1 MPARWSSD
9 SPTPSEESNPWLSRK
24 IALGAW
30 DSTITTALKKERKE
44 SKAHALAVEAYNSGG
59 YDAGQLPA
67 PAWATIRLALKA
79 VSDEVQHLL
88 RLRLAPEDWALQPVP
103 ALAAALARR
112 SPEAWARAVREWE
125 ERCAEWLDA
134 AEGDDGADAD
144 ADDGAVPLDP
154 SLHDPETARRK
165 FRSRSVLKSE
175 RGVVDTAAARERASE
190 RQLQLEAAGLAAEVA
205 AAKASAARQA
215 RADGDGDAALEVAV
229 PDDDDDDEAVGDDE
243 EEYGWDR
250 DASYAGRFVRAGQV
264 ALVLASFRGAPPE
277 AYVALGEAIA
287 AAAPTLERAMQL
299 PALPRS
305 LVAPLGSCGR
315 LSLLSLSAP
324 PPSHLRR
331 LGALLA
337 LLPSLTSLCLA
348 DVDIKDTDAA
358 AAVARALPRA
368 AALHTLVLP
377 RLRSSADGDADGA
390 DGAAPPSEA
399 IAGAVGAIL
408 TGALRPPPTGSL
420 RSLVLAGTNLGEGG
434 GVLLASALLGGSGDF
449 EIEIDVDAPPP
460 PPPPAAPALAA
471 LDVRGCGLGGAGMRG
486 IAELLR
492 HSTTL
497 RVLALSGSR
506 VRALQPP
513 VGSDRRR
520 RLHAALWSRRR
531 GEAAPRCPPRRRG
544 GEDARSR
551 RRSRSAAA
559 DARVVTD
566 AARRPAGL
574 LGCGGDARFDPAAR
588 GGGGG
593 RRGAG
598 ASRALRCRRLRLHAD
613 LPPEIHVDDA
623 DAIQRIVGEACSAL
637 SRAAARSC
645 RRGTPTTTSPSSR
658 RTRSRSLPRSG
669 RKYSRGC
676 AAPSRRCSGGGSRCV
691 GRVGTRIR
699 RASACGV
706 WRRW

>member
-229 PDDDDDDEAVGDDE
+229 PDDDDDDDEAVGDDE
-243 EEYGWDR
+243 EDYGWDR

-299 PALPRS
+299 PALP
-305 LVAPLGSCGR
+305 AR
-315 LSLLSLSAP
+315 LA
-324 PPSHLRR
+324 
-331 LGALLA
+331 
-337 LLPSLTSLCLA
+337 
-348 DVDIKDTDAA
+348 
-358 AAVARALPRA
+358 
-368 AALHTLVLP
+368 
-377 RLRSSADGDADGA
+377 
-390 DGAAPPSEA
+390 
-399 IAGAVGAIL
+399 
-408 TGALRPPPTGSL
+408 
-420 RSLVLAGTNLGEGG
+420 
-434 GVLLASALLGGSGDF
+434 
-449 EIEIDVDAPPP
+449 
-460 PPPPAAPALAA
+460 
-471 LDVRGCGLGGAGMRG
+471 
-486 IAELLR
+486 
-492 HSTTL
+492 
-497 RVLALSGSR
+497 
-506 VRALQPP
+506 
-513 VGSDRRR
+513 
-520 RLHAALWSRRR
+520 
-531 GEAAPRCPPRRRG
+531 
-544 GEDARSR
+544 
-551 RRSRSAAA
+551 
-559 DARVVTD
+559 
-566 AARRPAGL
+566 
-574 LGCGGDARFDPAAR
+574 
-588 GGGGG
+588 
-593 RRGAG
+593 
-598 ASRALRCRRLRLHAD
+598 
-613 LPPEIHVDDA
+613 
-623 DAIQRIVGEACSAL
+623 
-637 SRAAARSC
+637 
-645 RRGTPTTTSPSSR
+645 
-658 RTRSRSLPRSG
+658 
-669 RKYSRGC
+669 
-676 AAPSRRCSGGGSRCV
+676 
-691 GRVGTRIR
+691 
-699 RASACGV
+699 
-706 WRRW
+706 